1 MNMEHNNLLLLFCT
15 SHTAPV
21 ELKVSESTPGP
32 GHSPSVSASPEHWPG
47 QLQYSK
53 TTYDEVLDD
62 DTPGW
67 KVWNTIIDTSLTE
80 QDVIQTLS
88 CHYLSTCLNLTSRLH
103 KRNKSSTSSIFF
115 VCPLLLTKLPAWKFI
130 ILAFQCARC
139 APSNLGRI
147 KIHLIFTMQKYHW

>member
-47 QLQYSK
+47 QLQCSK

-62 DTPGW
+62 DTRGW

-103 KRNKSSTSSIFF
+103 KRNKSSTSSIFS
-115 VCPLLLTKLPAWKFI
+115 VCPLLLTKLPAWKYI
-130 ILAFQCARC
+130 VLAFQCALC

-147 KIHLIFTMQKYHW
+147 EIHLIFTMQKYHW